1 MGSMLTR
8 CFPMFCDQLGD
19 RLRQFPTA
27 VPIIRRAP
35 FGDLTKRG
43 CIPCNLPV
51 DQMRYRDGFHHE
63 IQYIW
68 GTPDRVNPISPVDR
82 DADAHYRRTCWL

>member
-1 MGSMLTR
+1 MGSMLIR
-8 CFPMFCDQLGD
+8 CFPMICDQLRIGYAS
-19 RLRQFPTA
+19 RSFPAA

-35 FGDLTKRG
+35 FGGLTKRE
-43 CIPCNLPV
+43 CIPRNLPV

-68 GTPDRVNPISPVDR
+68 GTPDRVNPIP
-82 DADAHYRRTCWL
+82 RR